1 MLKRNKNKGNNTS
14 SLLASLIS
22 EASTS
27 LEADSNLSIVEFA
40 EDILFNSRVN
50 LFPQQ
55 RAVLKIYNN
64 EDINEDEEN
73 ILNEWFNEGKT
84 TWRKGRVYSDLVLEA
99 GRGSGKS
106 VLAAI
111 IVLYEFYKLI
121 SLKEPALFYGLIPN
135 DPISIFVIAKSG
147 DQVKETLYAKIKGY
161 AEQSEYFKAL
171 VDNEKITIQEEM
183 IRCKDKNIAIYA
195 KHTNSSSLV
204 GYTLKCLVL
213 DEVARFDTRLDEYGD
228 LTSAADDIF
237 YNVGK
242 GVKRFGAKGR
252 RVAISS
258 AWRVN
263 DPIERLLK
271 TADKDP
277 ETIGFKLCT
286 WDINKRPESTR
297 QSLNS
302 EYLKD
307 LTRAQLE
314 YEGIRINN
322 KGSSFILEE
331 LIDKCTK
338 GLSMIDTKEINL
350 DIGDRGYVGQKVLR
364 IEKDRETPC
373 FIHIDFSVKRDAT
386 GLAIAY
392 PYKVDD
398 RYLINVGGL
407 IKWTPYT
414 DDKGKKRLI
423 NFNNIEEVLM
433 ILALNRNILKMTFDS
448 FSSAPTI
455 QKLYTL
461 GIDTQE
467 VSVSR
472 SSQAEYFTL
481 FRDLLNQELVIL
493 PKDSIYFSSLKSELL
508 GIKMNENLS
517 ISHGLQGKDISDAVV
532 NSVFQCY
539 NYIVNSGLTFNNT
552 NNILVNPSLN
562 SFINIINSPYNIGS
576 SVNRYRSLKY
586 KRLI

>member
-1 MLKRNKNKGNNTS
+1 MVKKTKAIGSN
-14 SLLASLIS
+14 LLASLIS

-27 LEADSNLSIVEFA
+27 LEVDIDLSIVEFA
-40 EDILFNSRVN
+40 EDILFNNRVV

-64 EDINEDEEN
+64 ESVNEEEES
-73 ILNEWFNEGKT
+73 ILKDWFSNNKT
-84 TWRKGRVYSDLVLEA
+84 TWVKGRVYSDLVIEA

-121 SLKEPALFYGLIPN
+121 ALKEPAVYYGLIPN

-161 AEQSEYFKAL
+161 AEQSDYFKAL

-213 DEVARFDTRLDEYGD
+213 DEVARFDSRLDEYGEM
-228 LTSAADDIF
+228 TSAADDIF

-258 AWRVN
+258 AWRPN
-263 DPIERLLK
+263 DPIERFLQ
-271 TADKDP
+271 TAEKDP

-286 WDINKRPESTR
+286 WDINKRPESSR
-297 QSLNS
+297 LSLNS

-307 LTRAQLE
+307 MPRAQLE
-314 YEGIRINN
+314 YEGIRKTNTT
-322 KGSSFILEE
+322 SSYISEE
-331 LIDKCTK
+331 FIDKCSR
-338 GLSMIDTKEINL
+338 GLSIIDSKEIEIN
-350 DIGDRGYVGQKVLR
+350 DKDRYYVGQKIIR
-364 IEKDRETPC
+364 IEEERVSPC

-398 RYLINVGGL
+398 RYLINVGAL
-407 IKWTPYT
+407 MKWTPYT
-414 DDKGKKRLI
+414 DSKGKRRI
-423 NFNNIEEVLM
+423 ISYENIEDILIEVSDS
-433 ILALNRNILKMTFDS
+433 RNIVKITFDS
-448 FSSAPTI
+448 FNSASTI
-455 QKLYTL
+455 QRLYSL

-467 VSVSR
+467 VSTSR
-472 SSQAEYFTL
+472 NSQLDYFTL

-493 PKDSIYFSSLKSELL
+493 PKDSIYSSSFKAELL
-508 GIKMNENLS
+508 GLNLNDNGS
-517 ISHGLQGKDISDAVV
+517 ITHSQYGKDLSDAVV
-532 NSVFQCY
+532 NSVYQCY
-539 NYIVNSGLTFNNT
+539 NYIINSGLNFSNSSNV
-552 NNILVNPSLN
+552 LVNPSLT
-562 SFINIINSPYNIGS
+562 STIKTINSPYNLGS
-576 SVNRYRSLKY
+576 SINRFRYLKY
-586 KRLI
+586 KKLI